1 MRDIFLNRKVME
13 DRRNESLM
21 RSSAGGENR
30 ARTVLISTTIVV
42 VLVVSSVGFFVYD
55 SSPSPPSPYLVST
68 LVGNVTDPHPYYN
81 TTNGYVSP
89 NLWNLQKGEG
99 NTTISVYS
107 NSSIHVISNYTNVV
121 TKTANIVGYPSV
133 HFHYGLPAT
142 VSGAIADNISSSVS
156 FNLIKTSQNLPVD
169 VSYDIMIQPSS
180 TSFSPMVEIM
190 IWMYYQPY
198 YVNYFVLGHFISIS
212 IVNGTQKNITWII
225 EESKSATNGAPLI
238 RFTPDIPTYP
248 AMSYSLNLS
257 SFISE
262 TQSVLGLNL
271 NNDYVQQ
278 INIGMEFGFSSFSH
292 YSFSLWLFATCNVNG
307 VKVDILGVV

>member
-1 MRDIFLNRKVME
+1 MSTHNKYINRKKIVT
-13 DRRNESLM
+13 RPRNRM
-21 RSSAGGENR
+21 GGENFKK
-30 ARTVLISTTIVV
+30 ATIATITIIIAAMIITSGAW
-42 VLVVSSVGFFVYD
+42 LSNGHLAPSGG
-55 SSPSPPSPYLVST
+55 SPQVIAT
-68 LVGNVTDPHPYYN
+68 LVGNASNPHPYYN

-89 NLWNLQKGEG
+89 NLWNLQKGDG

-180 TSFSPMVEIM
+180 TSFSPVVEIM

-198 YVNYFVLGHFISIS
+198 YVNYFVLGHFVSIS

-271 NNDYVQQ
+271 NNDYIQQ